1 MANTYNIFERYGTV
15 TPELTGS
22 LWYGTCRYDLSPAIY
37 QSTTNTIY
45 SANAT
50 ADYSTFSTT
59 GITGFFDS
67 QNYMYGVG
75 SARYILDGSSP
86 TPLVKMP
93 SSSYYNTGV
102 DSYKTG
108 SVRVWSEHAL
118 TMRLDMQMYDGGG
131 STIGGTDSTTVT
143 LTANQWNTIQVTSS
157 VNAVS
162 YILTLNVTNFNS
174 GTDTGKIFYLDQV
187 SVENLRYATAFNNG
201 ATRNSGQVKYTI
213 PKTGPDYTAL
223 IWTKIGP
230 QCSSAAGGTHP
241 FFTLYNTSTSYATLN
256 YQEGSTKLQAFKDD
270 TDPNTDI
277 QINAVNYNPGDVV
290 FGALVNDGLT
300 LTMYVGKMGDTS
312 LQTTNSATEFDTFE
326 YIFLG
331 QDPANSRWANST
343 FEQFLLYNRALTQAE
358 LLSIFQSA
366 TPLDYISDKRIIFAA
381 ATPSTIASFNAF
393 GVAGVGSYRNR
404 DFTVSLDLISALNS
418 NTAYGPTG
426 SSSHMFYGSD
436 VKKLQAN
443 SIVST
448 GSNLST
454 STLYKVDNISDIPN
468 LGPVAFASRV

>member
-1 MANTYNIFERYGTV
+1 MATTYNIFERYGTV
-15 TPELTGS
+15 TPDLLGS
-22 LWYGTCRYDLSPAIY
+22 NSYGSCRYNISPAIF

-45 SANAT
+45 SSIAT

-59 GITGFFDS
+59 GITGFFDA

-75 SARYILDGSSP
+75 AARYILNGASP
-86 TPLVKMP
+86 TPLIKMP
-93 SSSYYNTGV
+93 SASYYNTGS
-102 DSYKTG
+102 DTYKTG
-108 SVRVWSEHAL
+108 SVRVWSEHSL
-118 TMRLDMQMYDGGG
+118 QMRLDLQMYDGSGN
-131 STIGGTDSTTVT
+131 TVGGTDSTTLT
-143 LTANQWNTIQVTSS
+143 LTANEWNTLQVTSS
-157 VNAVS
+157 VNAVG
-162 YILTLNVTNFNS
+162 YILSLNVLNYNS

-187 SVENLRYATAFNNG
+187 SVENYRYATAFHNSSSRLNG
-201 ATRNSGQVKYTI
+201 QIKYTI
-213 PKTGPDYTAL
+213 PKTAPDYTAL

-277 QINAVNYNPGDVV
+277 QINAVNYDPGDVV

-300 LTMYVGKMGDTS
+300 LTMYVAKAGDAS

-331 QDPANSRWANST
+331 QDPTNSRWANST

-358 LLSIFQSA
+358 VLSVFNSA
-366 TPLDYISDKRIIFAA
+366 TPLDYTSDKRIIFAA
-381 ATPSTIASFNAF
+381 ATPSTIASYNGL
-393 GVAGVGSYRNR
+393 GVAGIDSYRNR
-404 DFTVSLDLISALNS
+404 DFTVSLDVVSAISS
-418 NTAYGPTG
+418 NITYGPTG

-436 VKKLQAN
+436 VKKIQAN
-443 SIVST
+443 SIIST

-454 STLYKVDNISDIPN
+454 STLYKVDNISDVPN
-468 LGPVAFASRV
+468 LGPVAFATRI

>member
-1 MANTYNIFERYGTV
+1 MATTYNVFERYGTV
-15 TPELTGS
+15 SPELAGTNY
-22 LWYGTCRYDLSPAIY
+22 YGNCRYGLSPAIY
-37 QSTTNTIY
+37 QATTNTVY
-45 SANAT
+45 VQSAT

-59 GITGFFDS
+59 GITGFFDA

-75 SARYILDGSSP
+75 SARYMLDGSSP
-86 TPLVKMP
+86 TPLVKVP
-93 SSSYYNTGV
+93 SASYYNTGV

-118 TMRLDMQMYDGGG
+118 TMRLDMQIYDGSGN
-131 STIGGTDSTTVT
+131 TVGGTDSTTVT
-143 LTANQWNTIQVTSS
+143 LTPNQWNTLQVTSS
-157 VNAVS
+157 VNSVS
-162 YILTLNVTNFNS
+162 YIMTLNVTNFNS

-187 SVENLRYATAFNNG
+187 QVENLRYATVFQ
-201 ATRNSGQVKYTI
+201 NSTSRSAGQIKYTI

-223 IWTKIGP
+223 IWTVIGP
-230 QCSSAAGGTHP
+230 QCSSASGGTHP

-300 LTMYVGKMGDTS
+300 LTMYVAKMGDAS

-343 FEQFLLYNRALTQAE
+343 FEQFLLYNRALTQSEVLA
-358 LLSIFQSA
+358 IFNSA
-366 TPLDYISDKRIIFAA
+366 TPLDYTSDKKIIFAA
-381 ATPSTIASFNAF
+381 ATPSTIASYNGLGA
-393 GVAGVGSYRNR
+393 AGIGLFRNE
-404 DFTVSLDLISALNS
+404 DITVSLDVLSTMNS
-418 NTAYGPTG
+418 SSAYGPASAST
-426 SSSHMFYGSD
+426 HMFYGTD
-436 VKKLQAN
+436 VKKLQVN
-443 SIVST
+443 NIIST
-448 GSNLST
+448 GSNIST
-454 STLYKVDNISDIPN
+454 STLYKVDNINDTPN
-468 LGPVAFASRV
+468 LGTIAYASRV

>member
-1 MANTYNIFERYGTV
+1 MPTTYNIFERYGTIA
-15 TPELTGS
+15 PELLGS
-22 LWYGTCRYDLSPAIY
+22 HQYGTCRYNLSPAIY
-37 QSTTNTIY
+37 QATTNNVY
-45 SANAT
+45 SQVAT

-59 GITGFFDS
+59 GITGFFDA

-75 SARYILDGSSP
+75 SARYMLDGSSP

-93 SSSYYNTGV
+93 SASYHNTGS
-102 DSYKTG
+102 DTYKTG
-108 SVRVWSEHAL
+108 SVKVWSEHAL
-118 TMRLDMQMYDGGG
+118 TMRLDIQMYDSGG
-131 STIGGTDSTTVT
+131 TTVGGTDSTSVT
-143 LTANQWNTIQVTSS
+143 IVPNEWNTVQVTSS

-174 GTDTGKIFYLDQV
+174 GNDTGKIFYLDQV
-187 SVENLRYATAFNNG
+187 QVENLRYATAFQ
-201 ATRNSGQVKYTI
+201 NSASRSAGQIKYTI

-223 IWTKIGP
+223 IWTVIGP
-230 QCSSAAGGTHP
+230 QCSSAAGGVHP

-277 QINAVNYNPGDVV
+277 QINAVNYNPGDLV

-300 LTMYVGKMGDTS
+300 LTMYVAKYGDAS

-326 YIFLG
+326 TIYLG

-343 FEQFLLYNRALTQAE
+343 VEQFLLYNRALTQSE
-358 LLSIFQSA
+358 VLSIFNST
-366 TPLDYISDKRIIFAA
+366 TPLDYTSDKRIIFSAI
-381 ATPSTIASFNAF
+381 TPSTIGTFNAN

-404 DFTVSLDLISALNS
+404 DFSVSLDRISALNS
-418 NTAYGPTG
+418 NMTYGPAG
-426 SSSHMFYGSD
+426 NSSDMFYGSD
-436 VKKLQAN
+436 VKKLQVN
-443 SIVST
+443 SIIST
-448 GSNLST
+448 GTNLST

-468 LGPVAFASRV
+468 IGRVAFASRI

>member
-1 MANTYNIFERYGTV
+1 
-15 TPELTGS
+15 
-22 LWYGTCRYDLSPAIY
+22 
-37 QSTTNTIY
+37 
-45 SANAT
+45 
-50 ADYSTFSTT
+50 
-59 GITGFFDS
+59 
-67 QNYMYGVG
+67 
-75 SARYILDGSSP
+75 
-86 TPLVKMP
+86 
-93 SSSYYNTGV
+93 
-102 DSYKTG
+102 
-108 SVRVWSEHAL
+108 
-118 TMRLDMQMYDGGG
+118 MRLDMQMYDGGG
-131 STIGGTDSTTVT
+131 STIGGTDSTSVT
-143 LTANQWNTIQVTSS
+143 IVPNEWNTIQVTSS

-300 LTMYVGKMGDTS
+300 LTMYVGKMGDPS

-331 QDPANSRWANST
+331 QDPTNSRWANST

-366 TPLDYISDKRIIFAA
+366 TPLDYTSDKRIIFAA

-418 NTAYGPTG
+418 NTVYGPTG
-426 SSSHMFYGSD
+426 NSSHMFYGSD